1 MTLSTRL
8 DHPRKDLCVGWHHFY
23 TFRRAPTRGKCSAAP
38 WCECR
43 YSDAWDTPAGD
54 VAPAGSASRNGSPIE
69 ISGAVQVAG
78 AHTIDA
84 RRGLGPLPDAD
95 EEGPDAED
103 DSKVQEGCYEV
114 SGCRASGGREA
125 VAPVLSSD
133 GSEEGPRG
141 RQRPAVVRN

>member
-1 MTLSTRL
+1 MGLTSSG
-8 DHPRKDLCVGWHHFY
+8 V
-23 TFRRAPTRGKCSAAP
+23 SAV
-38 WCECR
+38 R
-43 YSDAWDTPAGD
+43 NYSDAGDTPAGD

-103 DSKVQEGCYEV
+103 DSKVQEGCYEI
-114 SGCRASGGREA
+114 SGCRARGCREA

-141 RQRPAVVRN
+141 RKRPAVVRN